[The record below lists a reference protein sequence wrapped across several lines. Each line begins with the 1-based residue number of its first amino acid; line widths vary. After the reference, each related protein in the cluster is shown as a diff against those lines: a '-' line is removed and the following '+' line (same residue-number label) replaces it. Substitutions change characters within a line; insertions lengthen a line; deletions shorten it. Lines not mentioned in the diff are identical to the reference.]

1 MGQKIESIQKSVLV
15 GDDYAGA
22 NMTETTIFLSYSW
35 SDVEMAD
42 RIDKYLSGLS
52 GVTVKRD
59 VRDIG
64 PWKSIREFMV
74 GIRQQ
79 DYAVLIISDSYLK
92 SKNCMFEV
100 TELMKEREYEA
111 RIFSV
116 VVESDIYDSI
126 KRNRY
131 ISYWEQ
137 ECDKLE
143 AAIRK
148 INPEN
153 AVEQAADL
161 KCYKNIASS
170 IGEFLSIVADRN
182 NPDIVDVEE
191 QIEKVI
197 KPVLEEDSE
206 SIAEGHMIMSDWG
219 DTDGGRPTYMAGEV
233 ERNILGNQIVFNSI
247 GREHSSGDCKTLY
260 PGDEKNFVKVWWQN
274 TGLDEDGLWES
285 EDVAA
290 EDGRSY
296 MIQLDISSNNRKKN
310 AVAKDTKVA
319 MSIPSYSDMQ
329 IPVRG
334 YIESSNAEPSKIWD
348 GVVFSS
354 VGNKPFHLKF
364 RSNTATLYNESI
376 GADGLQLSDDIVSK
390 ATEGGTLIGY
400 DDLNGE
406 IPGGSQSKVTA
417 WIDVIYD
424 TYTVISKVRKL
435 GDKEWSEVVDT
446 DLDFGENFIYNWGQ
460 ATADDSLVESF
471 SVVIVRKN
479 GQ

>member
-1 MGQKIESIQKSVLV
+1 M
-15 GDDYAGA
+15 
-22 NMTETTIFLSYSW
+22 
-35 SDVEMAD
+35 
-42 RIDKYLSGLS
+42 
-52 GVTVKRD
+52 
-59 VRDIG
+59 
-64 PWKSIREFMV
+64 P
-74 GIRQQ
+74 
-79 DYAVLIISDSYLK
+79 
-92 SKNCMFEV
+92 
-100 TELMKEREYEA
+100 
-111 RIFSV
+111 
-116 VVESDIYDSI
+116 
-126 KRNRY
+126 
-131 ISYWEQ
+131 
-137 ECDKLE
+137 
-143 AAIRK
+143 
-148 INPEN
+148 
-153 AVEQAADL
+153 
-161 KCYKNIASS
+161 
-170 IGEFLSIVADRN
+170 
-182 NPDIVDVEE
+182 
-191 QIEKVI
+191 
-197 KPVLEEDSE
+197 
-206 SIAEGHMIMSDWG
+206 DWG

-247 GREHSSGDCKTLY
+247 GREHSSEDCKTLY

-364 RSNTATLYNESI
+364 RPNTATLYNESI

-390 ATEGGTLIGY
+390 ATDGGTLIGY

-406 IPGGSQSKVTA
+406 IHGGSQSKVTA

-435 GDKEWSEVVDT
+435 GDKEWSEVVDAEIGEQVEFQIEYNNIDEKNQDNVMIRDILPGDLKYVSGTTKLYNANYPNWATITPDGDIVTRGINIGSYVGSPSGQDGGNAFIRFTAEVVDT

-460 ATADDSLVESF
+460 ATVGDSLVESF
-471 SVVIVRKN
+471 SVVHTSKKAW
-479 GQ
+479 Q